1 MRLSRY
7 CSLGVLLY
15 GLVAG
20 GVPLSIAGRPRRTST
35 RNVRAGDVQYG
46 VASWYGRHWRG
57 RRTASGAFFDDRA
70 LTAAHRTLPLGS
82 KVQVTNLKTGQ
93 SVVVRIIDRGPMVR
107 HRLIDLSRAA
117 AERIGFTHR
126 GLTRVKVQVVSTG
139 DESPSDSEEPATGG
153 SVQP

>member
-1 MRLSRY
+1 MRFARY
-7 CSLGVLLY
+7 FALGFLLYVLLLP
-15 GLVAG
+15 GAPVC
-20 GVPLSIAGRPRRTST
+20 IAAQPHRTST
-35 RNVRAGDVQYG
+35 RNVQYG

-82 KVQVTNLKTGQ
+82 KVQVTNLKNGR
-93 SVVVRIIDRGPMVR
+93 SVVVQITDRGPHVG

-126 GLTRVKVQVVSTG
+126 GLTRVKVQVVHDGTETAPMTG
-139 DESPSDSEEPATGG
+139 AGQTSAGTP
-153 SVQP
+153 